1 MSSSKRQRVAR
12 PGIPRKGSKSEDR
25 PATAPVSLP
34 LPEAGLPSPAAIP
47 PAKVATSNFNP
58 TPEEQLALER
68 LPKCTRCGVRF
79 LRRRDTCSVCGEWH
93 PDKLAIPEHLRVSD
107 DSPIRVTALKIYA
120 MEQAGVTRD
129 EIAKALGLSVKTIPG
144 YLYKAGA
151 NGWLTFTDPKDTL
164 EYQILHKAV
173 RNLDELLDVPD
184 LATKTEVT
192 LKALDGMVWRK
203 QDLGPQN
210 TQQSIVAVKVEVV
223 NGGVTAVREGTVMG
237 AGKYLEAEVLPK
249 GE

>member
-12 PGIPRKGSKSEDR
+12 PGIPRKGSKPVDR
-25 PATAPVSLP
+25 PATALVSLP
-34 LPEAGLPSPAAIP
+34 LPEAEQPSSAAT
-47 PAKVATSNFNP
+47 PAKVVTSNFNP
-58 TPEEQLALER
+58 TPAEQMALEA
-68 LPKCTRCGVRF
+68 LPKCTRCHTRF
-79 LRRRDTCSVCGEWH
+79 LRTRDTCSVCGEWS
-93 PDKLAIPEHLRVSD
+93 PEKQAIPDHLRLAD

-120 MEQAGVTRD
+120 MEQLGVARE
-129 EIAKALGLSVKTIPG
+129 EIAKTLNLSPKTIPG

-184 LATKTEVT
+184 LEVKTEVT
-192 LKALDGMVWRK
+192 LKALDGMLWRK
-203 QDLGPQN
+203 QDQGHQN

-223 NGGVTAVREGTVMG
+223 NGGVTEVREGTVMG

-249 GE
+249 EG